1 MAQSA
6 NVVRFALGSGAFLC
20 FVELFRSLR
29 AAWALWDSWKGSVR
43 FGQRGPYGIRG
54 RVPFA
59 LGSGGLMGFVE
70 GFRSLWAAVRFI
82 CHRRT
87 RPGWGRSPPRPQH
100 PRLPLSPSPLR
111 GPLGLPRPAPGRA
124 RYGFLPFSPSSRIP
138 AACPGL
144 PRTPRRGRW
153 GPTPSRYFQV
163 F

>member
-1 MAQSA
+1 MGALWKRGLVCWWKGS
-6 NVVRFALGSGAFLC
+6 VRQAGGAFRA
-20 FVELFRSLR
+20 VEGFRSLLQRGLFCRVESFRSLR
-29 AAWALWDSWKGSVR
+29 AAVLINSN
-43 FGQRGPYGIRG
+43 
-54 RVPFA
+54 
-59 LGSGGLMGFVE
+59 
-70 GFRSLWAAVRFI
+70 
-82 CHRRT
+82 RRT

-153 GPTPSRYFQV
+153 GPTPPRYFQV
-163 F
+163 INGKTKYRYEYEKYSQRQKPFSKT

>member
-1 MAQSA
+1 MVCVILLRGLSA
-6 NVVRFALGSGAFLC
+6 LFFWFLGGGGQPGRRGPFLNGGRVPFASGSGAILC
-20 FVELFRSLR
+20 RVELFRSLR
-29 AAWALWDSWKGSVR
+29 AAVR
-43 FGQRGPYGIRG
+43 IN
-54 RVPFA
+54 
-59 LGSGGLMGFVE
+59 
-70 GFRSLWAAVRFI
+70 

-153 GPTPSRYFQV
+153 GPTPPRYFQV
-163 F
+163 INGKTKLSLCV